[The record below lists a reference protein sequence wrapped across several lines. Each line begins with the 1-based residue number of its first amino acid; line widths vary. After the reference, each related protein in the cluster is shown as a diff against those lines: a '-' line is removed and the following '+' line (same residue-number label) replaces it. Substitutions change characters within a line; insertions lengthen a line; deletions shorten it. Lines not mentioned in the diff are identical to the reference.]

1 MADGGDPAADAGAG
15 SDGGV
20 AADAGAM
27 AGARGAARPP
37 AVDAR
42 LEARFARARE
52 AIAAAYRH
60 EPVERPPVLVGDV
73 NYWITG
79 EDPDLVP
86 GDYFDV
92 GAFASMLAFQEAK
105 IAAHLA
111 RHDDIYLPFVF
122 PWYGTGV
129 VPSAL
134 GCEILFQPKEEPA
147 VAGAVITEPAQV
159 GRLVPPDPERDGLM
173 PRVLR
178 AIDHFVAHAPWPVS
192 FTDNQ
197 GPLNIA
203 LNLVGLER
211 LMLWMYDEPV
221 AVHELMDFC
230 TTVLID
236 WVRLQKAR
244 AGGRAGVF
252 PHTILLP
259 SEFGGVWISDDDCTI
274 VSPALYHE
282 FVVPY
287 NSRVLSAF
295 GGGSLHYCGSAR
307 HQLENFA
314 ATEGLVA
321 INNWP
326 MGDFAQVFEAQRILG
341 DRAVIMVCDYTP
353 LETEA
358 YFRDLVDGL
367 DPRGAIVATYP
378 SPTDALRYPGGR
390 IDTIPRDVGEVGLA
404 ARATIERFL
413 DAKTTAR
420 RGGAP
425 A

>member
-1 MADGGDPAADAGAG
+1 MADGRGPATGATL
-15 SDGGV
+15 
-20 AADAGAM
+20 A
-27 AGARGAARPP
+27 
-37 AVDAR
+37 
-42 LEARFARARE
+42 ERFARARDQVV
-52 AIAAAYRH
+52 AAYRH
-60 EPVERPPVLVGDV
+60 EPLERPPVLVGDV

-79 EDPDLVP
+79 EDPALIPV
-86 GDYFDV
+86 DYFDE
-92 GAFASMLAFQEAK
+92 GAYASMLAFQEAK

-147 VAGAVITEPAQV
+147 VAGAVVTEPDQV
-159 GRLVPPDPERDGLM
+159 RRLLPPDPERDGLM
-173 PRVLR
+173 PRVLH
-178 AIDHFVAHAPWPVS
+178 AIDHFVAHSPWPVS

-211 LMLWMYDEPV
+211 LMLWMYDEPA

-236 WVRLQKAR
+236 WVKVQKAR
-244 AGGRAGVF
+244 AGARAGVF

-259 SEFGGVWISDDDCTI
+259 PEFGGVWISDDDSTI
-274 VSPALYHE
+274 VSPALYRE

-287 NSRVLSAF
+287 NARVFTAF

-321 INNWP
+321 LNNWP
-326 MGDFAQVFEAQRILG
+326 MGDLAQVFEAQRVLG
-341 DRAVIMVCDYTP
+341 ERVLLMVCDYTP
-353 LETEA
+353 LEYEA
-358 YFRDLVDGL
+358 YFGDLVAGL
-367 DPRGAIVATYP
+367 DSRGVIIATYP

-390 IDTIPRDVGEVGLA
+390 TDTIRRDVGEVGTA
-404 ARATIERFL
+404 ARAALERLL
-413 DAKTTAR
+413 DERAASR
-420 RGGAP
+420 REGRQR
-425 A
+425 